1 MTEQH
6 GLTWPEKKMLCLFVL
21 DIGIV
26 QIEIDEM

>member
-6 GLTWPEKKMLCLFVL
+6 GLTWPEKKMLCLFVP

-26 QIEIDEM
+26 EIDIHEM